1 MTVVIDKTVRE
12 LALENPSS
20 TRVFEKL
27 GIDYCCGGNQ
37 SLGEA
42 CRNANLSLD
51 QVLDSLEKA
60 NEADLAPYPQRDWQF
75 ESLAVLVAHM

>member
-37 SLGEA
+37 SLSEA
-42 CRNANLSLD
+42 CRRANLSID

-60 NEADLAPYPQRDWQF
+60 NEADLARHQQRDWQRRATRQ
-75 ESLAVLVAHM
+75 L